1 MPKLEFPVLSE
12 GLLVDVLI
20 GLDGA
25 TTTAL
30 VAAGQALAAPIRARG
45 EIDTGC
51 NVTAISAALL
61 RRLGVPVQFRSTS
74 QTASGSVAVD
84 VFKVSLGVRDLGDPT
99 GLELVESTLP
109 VMELT
114 TPLGTVEV
122 LIGLNFLLGCKFLLD
137 GPALKFSL
145 EF

>member
-1 MPKLEFPVLSE
+1 MLSE

-30 VAAGQALAAPIRARG
+30 VAAGQPLAAPIRARG

-51 NVTAISAALL
+51 NVTAVSAALL

-74 QTASGSVAVD
+74 QTASGSVVVD
-84 VFKVSLGVRDLGDPT
+84 VFKVSVGVRDLGDPT
-99 GLELVESTLP
+99 GLELVQSTLS

-122 LIGLNFLLGCKFLLD
+122 LVGINFLLGCKFLFD
-137 GPALKFSL
+137 GLALKFCL

>member
-30 VAAGQALAAPIRARG
+30 VAAGQPVAAPIRARG

-51 NVTAISAALL
+51 NVTAVSAALL
-61 RRLGVPVQFRSTS
+61 RRLGVYSSSRIGPKALCTNEHRLHGERFRRGNIRLRS
-74 QTASGSVAVD
+74 
-84 VFKVSLGVRDLGDPT
+84 RP
-99 GLELVESTLP
+99 P
-109 VMELT
+109 CT
-114 TPLGTVEV
+114 TRTT
-122 LIGLNFLLGCKFLLD
+122 
-137 GPALKFSL
+137 
-145 EF
+145 

>member
-30 VAAGQALAAPIRARG
+30 VAAGQPVAAPIRARG

-51 NVTAISAALL
+51 NVS
-61 RRLGVPVQFRSTS
+61 RQW
-74 QTASGSVAVD
+74 SGSNHRLARNC
-84 VFKVSLGVRDLGDPT
+84 FIARTTGASPYLCETNETKGVRNLN
-99 GLELVESTLP
+99 ELVRS
-109 VMELT
+109 
-114 TPLGTVEV
+114 
-122 LIGLNFLLGCKFLLD
+122 
-137 GPALKFSL
+137 
-145 EF
+145 

>member
-1 MPKLEFPVLSE
+1 MPKLEVP
-12 GLLVDVLI
+12 
-20 GLDGA
+20 GA
-25 TTTAL
+25 FRGFARRCFNRPRRCNDYRSGRRRP
-30 VAAGQALAAPIRARG
+30 AARRADPARG

-51 NVTAISAALL
+51 NVTAVSAALL

-74 QTASGSVAVD
+74 QTASGSVVVD
-84 VFKVSLGVRDLGDPT
+84 VFKVSVGVRDLGDPT
-99 GLELVESTLP
+99 GLELVQSTLS

-122 LIGLNFLLGCKFLLD
+122 LVGINFLLGCKFLFD
-137 GPALKFSL
+137 GLALKFCL